1 MTQKNTGGPAFP
13 GKVMEPD
20 IGDPDTGETLSFL
33 EDDHPGMTLRDYF
46 AGQALIKW
54 SEMITLQVGNEDGNK
69 TQMKV
74 VAEICYAFA
83 DAMIEARDK

>member
-13 GKVMEPD
+13 GKVNVPDMED
-20 IGDPDTGETLSFL
+20 VNTGEALTFR
-33 EDDHPGMTLRDYF
+33 EEDHPGMTLRDYF
-46 AGQALIKW
+46 AANALIKW

-83 DAMIEARDK
+83 DAMIEAREK